1 MRSATGEGAPLK
13 GRLEMATI
21 LEFRRGV
28 EVTVPSKPVDGSLGE
43 IIIFPGVRI
52 DRSAASDSTAQNATP
67 SRRRAQRS
75 RRNVSRAR

>member
-1 MRSATGEGAPLK
+1 
-13 GRLEMATI
+13 MATI
-21 LEFRRGV
+21 IEFRRSGAGAAA
-28 EVTVPSKPVDGSLGE
+28 PRDPVDGSLGE

-52 DRSAASDSTAQNATP
+52 DRSAASETTAQATTP

>member
-1 MRSATGEGAPLK
+1 
-13 GRLEMATI
+13 MAII

-28 EVTVPSKPVDGSLGE
+28 EVTVPKKPVDGSLGE

-52 DRSAASDSTAQNATP
+52 DRSDDSTGQATP

-75 RRNVSRAR
+75 RRKLSRAR